1 MANIPISGALVAKH
15 GWISIA
21 LFSGI
26 SLLLGSVFLI
36 IARLAQ
42 DRRLLAVV

>member
-21 LFSGI
+21 LFSGV

-36 IARLAQ
+36 IPRLAQ

>member
-15 GWISIA
+15 GWLSIA
-21 LFSGI
+21 LFSGV

-36 IARLAQ
+36 VARLSQ
-42 DRRLLAVV
+42 DRNFLAVV